1 MSENGKNNNNKEKNV
16 NNDNINNDKGSNLE
30 NNENIIVNE
39 IHENQ
44 DLNLNPAPINN
55 NVININIIDNIPN
68 NNNII
73 NNNINNNNIDLIT
86 EGDDENT
93 INIIKTKIKF
103 LREKYNFSLQYHEII
118 QKIMKYYTDLT
129 FNKLNNSIKE
139 ILNYV
144 TFFKE
149 STEAYA
155 NFAKQI
161 KVSNNIIMSIKKG
174 DKIDDNILLESM
186 QNTQNKVFQNINN
199 MSNNI
204 KQNILN
210 KKSLSALNE
219 KIYKIEN
226 LKKENIEKFNTI
238 NEVKNNLQKSFNK
251 YEELFDSYLPSP
263 NLIINSDK
271 NKKVNN
277 SINLYS
283 KPERPSLIDT
293 PDFILIVQSLLL
305 SINKLIVDINLY
317 VISIKDTFYK
327 INELYKEISDLIK
340 KYFIV
345 YIKEFKNLFNND
357 LAKSLNDIE
366 EYYKKLDDK
375 TLDQIF
381 KLNQIFNTKESEDY
395 IYDLLQQYYILLSNS
410 NSVKKEHLTD
420 VNNFSIKN
428 KSNIFIFFE
437 WFISV
442 SPQPTDISK
451 QNLIIKKINI
461 KRDPGIF
468 FSWKDS
474 ILIFT
479 KQKHLLLF
487 DKPGYYENLV
497 KIFEFDKIS
506 LRKDTK
512 SQNKFLFEIIVE
524 RKGKIMDFKGT
535 FLFDAINQENIE
547 LIFNLIHKH

>member
-1 MSENGKNNNNKEKNV
+1 MSENGKH
-16 NNDNINNDKGSNLE
+16 NNDKENNSK
-30 NNENIIVNE
+30 NNENNIVNE
-39 IHENQ
+39 IHDNQ

-55 NVININIIDNIPN
+55 NIININIVDNIES

-73 NNNINNNNIDLIT
+73 NNNINNNNNNIDLIT

-139 ILNYV
+139 ILNYI

-161 KVSNNIIMSIKKG
+161 KVSNNIIMSIKKD

-277 SINLYS
+277 SINFYS

-340 KYFIV
+340 KYFII

-442 SPQPTDISK
+442 SPQPTDISI
-451 QNLIIKKINI
+451 QDLIIKNINI

-497 KIFEFDKIS
+497 KIFELDKIS

-512 SQNKFLFEIIVE
+512 SQNKFLFELIVE